1 MSGPLARVVT
11 AELVKLRGLPAVV
24 GVVLGAPVVA
34 ATLAA
39 AFAAAFA
46 AAAEGTATADPALA
60 TVPYLQVATVLVGV
74 LAAGTEHAG
83 RQIVTTLTV
92 TPARWR
98 HLAAQVLVVAATS
111 ALTAC
116 AGLGAALAAAAAW
129 GPGDGVPGARSGV
142 RPLLG
147 AVVVLVLVGL
157 LAHALTVLARSLV
170 GALVATLTLLLVVS
184 PLLATVTEHARWLP
198 DRAGSLLY
206 LPGHDPVLGPVGGG
220 LVLVAW
226 VAAAV
231 LAAGCASGRRD
242 V

>member
-1 MSGPLARVVT
+1 MSGPLARVVA
-11 AELVKLRGLPAVV
+11 AELVKLRSLPAVV
-24 GVVLGAPVVA
+24 GVVLGTPVVA
-34 ATLAA
+34 AALAA
-39 AFAAAFA
+39 AYA
-46 AAAEGTATADPALA
+46 AAAAARTSAGDLALA

-83 RQIVTTLTV
+83 RQIATTLTV

-98 HLAAQVLVVAATS
+98 HLAAQSLAVAATS

-116 AGLGAALAAAAAW
+116 AGLAAALTAAAAW

-147 AVVVLVLVGL
+147 ALVALVLVGL
-157 LAHALTVLARSLV
+157 LAHALTVLTRSLV
-170 GALVATLTLLLVVS
+170 GALGATLTLLLVVS

-206 LPGHDPVLGPVGGG
+206 LPGRDPVLGPVGGG

-226 VAAAV
+226 VATAV
-231 LAAGCASGRRD
+231 LAAGCASARRD